1 MGSDDSPFFL
11 AKRYENV
18 IFVSRISYDPL
29 LGFSGAPTMILR
41 HYMEEQMLLARIDV
55 AISLKLVT
63 TILGISG
70 IYSGNA
76 CDAFRKAKEKLTSTT
91 INEVDESKSVII
103 AGSEESDFSSL
114 TSSLNLLWNTIHA
127 VQQNGSI
134 VLLAEIQDNLG
145 SISNVWEDEK

>member
-1 MGSDDSPFFL
+1 MGSDDSSFFL

-63 TILGISG
+63 TSWGISG

-103 AGSEESDFSSL
+103 AGSEESDLSSL

>member
-1 MGSDDSPFFL
+1 MGSDDSSFFL

-63 TILGISG
+63 TS
-70 IYSGNA
+70 
-76 CDAFRKAKEKLTSTT
+76 
-91 INEVDESKSVII
+91 
-103 AGSEESDFSSL
+103 
-114 TSSLNLLWNTIHA
+114 
-127 VQQNGSI
+127 
-134 VLLAEIQDNLG
+134 
-145 SISNVWEDEK
+145 